1 MHENEFVFEIPY
13 GTRDLLPREAQEKRR
28 VEAALSELFCRW
40 GYDEIVTPAIEYLDT
55 LTIGNGRCLE
65 PHMFKLFDKDNRTLA
80 LRHEMTTPIAR
91 LVTSRMRE
99 EPLPLK
105 LAYISNVFRWEQA
118 QAGRQCEFNQAG
130 VELIGT
136 NDVAADAEVIALAIE
151 GMKAAGLQDFQ
162 VCLGQV
168 DFISGMMRQLHLTEV
183 QQERVTQ
190 ALERHDLVA
199 LAAIADETE
208 LPRAAKESMKKVPTL
223 HGKEEALQEAY
234 SLALNEQGRRA
245 LDNLS
250 EIYRLLQEYGVAED
264 VYFDLGVIRNL
275 NYYTGMV
282 FEAYAPGMGYPI
294 CGGGRYDELLA
305 GFGNACPATGFALG
319 IERLLLA
326 KERQSEQQRALQKD
340 CYIAYA
346 HGKLAEALQA
356 AKKLR
361 AEGKVCETAFQAQ
374 PEHKADAYRLSK
386 GYEEL
391 IYIS

>member
-151 GMKAAGLQDFQ
+151 GMRAAGLQDFQ

-199 LAAIADETE
+199 LAVIVDETE

-234 SLALNEQGRRA
+234 GLALNEQGRRA

-250 EIYRLLQEYGVAED
+250 EIYRLLQEYGLAEE

-326 KERQSEQQRALQKD
+326 KERQSEQKRVLQKD

-346 HGKLAEALQA
+346 HGKLPEALQA
-356 AKKLR
+356 ARKLR

-374 PEHKADAYRLSK
+374 TEQKADECRLSK

>member
-91 LVTSRMRE
+91 LVTSRMKE

-168 DFISGMMRQLHLTEV
+168 DFISGMMRQLHLTEM

-208 LPRAAKESMKKVPTL
+208 LPRAVKESMKKVPTL

-346 HGKLAEALQA
+346 HGKLSEALQA

-361 AEGKVCETAFQAQ
+361 TEGKVCETAFQAQ
-374 PEHKADAYRLSK
+374 PEQKADAYRLSK